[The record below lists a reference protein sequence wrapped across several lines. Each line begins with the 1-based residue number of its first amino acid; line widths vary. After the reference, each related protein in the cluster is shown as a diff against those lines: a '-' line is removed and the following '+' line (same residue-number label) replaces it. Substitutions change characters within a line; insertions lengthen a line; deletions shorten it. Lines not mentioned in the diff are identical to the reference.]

1 MLFISLL
8 GIFMMYMINVA
19 SQNFKYEHGDF
30 TVNSGLANGFYQQMV
45 VYILNGAAILYF
57 TTFVFKSPSQEGYEL
72 ILASKKINRVK
83 LFISRVL
90 IVILFAFI
98 LSTLQLAFLSIPA
111 TVDIVMEKGENIK
124 WLFSN
129 YLGNIIV
136 GLIASFIF
144 VFFSTVGTMFVSV
157 ILGTSTLA
165 IVPLVSVM
173 MYEMNT
179 ADDSK
184 VDEWYTASGL
194 GSYSATQLTE
204 RNIIPRVNGEHLI
217 YDTWD
222 LHPLSV
228 KAVNANGKEEGLSKV
243 IKEYS
248 NSVKYQNVY
257 KGDAWNSFKGF
268 YNIFSNHKYH
278 SGYSYRDYK
287 VKTLK
292 QIIPNLN
299 PNIGEVFINKDNIS
313 LNAFQTMAISR
324 KTNGEIKDSAFY
336 QNLFNIVVKLFDDN
350 PLLYYL
356 DDRSASFIMN
366 FYEPQ
371 MGKLE
376 DFVVKKDVIYNPDGT
391 VSSFSGGI
399 PDHIE
404 LIQPFRDKVD
414 ALYKENPN
422 FEIGKYLSNFINKKY
437 INRPAT
443 DRRVPNPLLR
453 PDGEIKSP
461 DTAIFKVDSKFM
473 TVEEKN
479 FPEDTPWTYI
489 IPVISILLVVLA
501 GFITTRKDIK

>member
-45 VYILNGAAILYF
+45 VYALNGATILYF
-57 TTFVFKSPSQEGYEL
+57 VIFVFKSPSQEGYEL

-90 IVILFAFI
+90 IVILFAFV

-111 TVDIVMEKGENIK
+111 TVDVIMEKGENIK

-136 GLIASFIF
+136 GLIISFIF
-144 VFFSTVGTMFVSV
+144 VFISTVGTMFVSA
-157 ILGTSTLA
+157 ILGTSVIA
-165 IVPLVSVM
+165 IVPLISVM

-184 VDEWYTASGL
+184 VDEWYTTSGI
-194 GSYSATQLTE
+194 GSYSTTQLTKD
-204 RNIIPRVNGEHLI
+204 NIVPRASANHLI
-217 YDTWD
+217 YDHLNLQPLNTKVVD
-222 LHPLSV
+222 PGKNEKGLSV
-228 KAVNANGKEEGLSKV
+228 AIGKYNA
-243 IKEYS
+243 
-248 NSVKYQNVY
+248 SVKYQNVY

-278 SGYSYRDYK
+278 SGYSYRSYK
-287 VKTLK
+287 LKTLK
-292 QIIPNLN
+292 QIIPNLS
-299 PNIGEVFINKDNIS
+299 PTTTEIFLNKNNVS
-313 LNAFQTMAISR
+313 LKAFQTNAVGL
-324 KTNGEIKDSAFY
+324 KTNGVIKDTAFY
-336 QNLFNIVVKLFDDN
+336 QDLIDKVIKLFDDN
-350 PLLYYL
+350 PSFYYL
-356 DDRSASFIMN
+356 DDYSASFIMN
-366 FYEPQ
+366 FYEPH

-376 DFVVKKDVIYNPDGT
+376 DFLLKRETFYNADHTISSQSYDYIELDEVFKKKVEALNKKD
-391 VSSFSGGI
+391 S
-399 PDHIE
+399 
-404 LIQPFRDKVD
+404 
-414 ALYKENPN
+414 N
-422 FEIGKYLSNFINKKY
+422 FETGEYLSNFINKKY
-437 INRPAT
+437 INRMPVNP
-443 DRRVPNPLLR
+443 RIPNPLNEHHDINAPSTTLLNVN
-453 PDGEIKSP
+453 SQ
-461 DTAIFKVDSKFM
+461 FM